1 VSETYRVGR
10 HQAQNV
16 YRGEQYIGVMFAPED
31 AALTVSTLNGVQP
44 IEAVTDLLRCA
55 NELIGEDRDLLLRDQ
70 VDNGC
75 GWCGGDHLAELKR
88 AFGGASERKGEPV
101 ALIDLDGER
110 WVRVGLLDLY
120 RLAPAGATRS
130 RAYIDGNYGPVTE
143 VWS

>member
-1 VSETYRVGR
+1 MSETYRVGR

-31 AALTVSTLNGVQP
+31 AALTVSMLNGVQP

-88 AFGGASERKGEPV
+88 AFGGVPERKGEPV
-101 ALIDLDGER
+101 ALIDTGGGR
-110 WVRVGLLDLY
+110 WDRIGPDEFELY
-120 RLAPAGATRS
+120 PGGAARS
-130 RAYIDGNYGPVTE
+130 RAYIDSNYGPVAE
-143 VWS
+143 VWT